1 MAGNIDAAY
10 FYQAVMLQ
18 ELKKESEHYK
28 KQQKKNMEEQYPGN
42 ITRQMK
48 PSGMKTKRNGK
59 ILQHLEW

>member
-59 ILQHLEW
+59 GWQHLGW